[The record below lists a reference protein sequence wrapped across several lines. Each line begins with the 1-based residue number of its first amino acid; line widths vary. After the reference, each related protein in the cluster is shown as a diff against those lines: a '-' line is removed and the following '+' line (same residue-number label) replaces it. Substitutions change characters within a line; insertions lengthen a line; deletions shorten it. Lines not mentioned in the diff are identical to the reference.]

1 LDYLRRCH
9 RQAPFLFFN
18 GNTFAD
24 IARTFSDY
32 LFAELPSVRRRAV
45 TSAVAHYVAGV
56 LDREAMAGILTGLCR
71 SADFKPGDRVCTFR
85 GSMRG
90 VILSVE
96 ADGRVKW
103 RADSGTEL
111 LTLPEALLPESAA

>member
-1 LDYLRRCH
+1 MAEILDSLY
-9 RQAPFLFFN
+9 
-18 GNTFAD
+18 
-24 IARTFSDY
+24 
-32 LFAELPSVRRRAV
+32 
-45 TSAVAHYVAGV
+45 
-56 LDREAMAGILTGLCR
+56 R
-71 SADFKPGDRVCTFR
+71 SAEFKPGDRVRTFR

-96 ADGRVKW
+96 ADGRVRW